1 LRAMRFLRQSLTG
14 LFLLSL
20 TLGLLAY
27 AGQTVMSAVEARL
40 NREAEV
46 PDRQERVF
54 AVRTTLATE
63 ATITPS
69 LTAFGRIESRRTLE
83 IRAQAT
89 GIITELSPDFI
100 EGGEVRAGQF
110 LARIDP
116 ADAQSALE
124 RARTDLMDA
133 HAEEREAARALVLAQ
148 DDLTARRD
156 QADLQDRALAR
167 QRDLESRGVGTLTAV
182 ELAEYNVVQARQA
195 VLSGRQAVAQA
206 EARVDQAA
214 TATARAALALSEA
227 ERRLAETRITAG
239 FSGTLSDVTL
249 VAGRLVSANE
259 KLALLVD
266 GSAIEVAFRVSTP
279 QYARLLDATGA
290 LLPAPV
296 TVTLEAFGLDLTATG
311 TVTRESAAV
320 EEGTTGRVIF
330 AALDSVSTMK
340 PGDFV
345 TVRVAEPPLERV
357 TRLPA
362 AALGPDGQVL
372 VLGEGDRLEGLPV
385 TLLRRDGNDI
395 LVRAE
400 GLAGRRVIND
410 RTPVLGP
417 GIKVR
422 PLDSDPDP
430 ASQDPGEETVTLTP
444 DRRARLMAY
453 VESSADMTDA
463 VKQRLLA
470 QLAQAQVPARMVD
483 RLEQRIGG

>member
-1 LRAMRFLRQSLTG
+1 MRFLRQSLTG

-40 NREAEV
+40 NRAPEV

-63 ATITPS
+63 ATITPT

-116 ADAQSALE
+116 ADAQSELD

-133 HAEEREAARALVLAQ
+133 RAEEREAARALILAQ

-227 ERRLAETRITAG
+227 ERRLSETRITAG

-330 AALDSVSTMK
+330 AALDSVPAMK

-345 TVRVAEPPLERV
+345 SVRVAEPPLERV

-362 AALGPDGQVL
+362 AALGPDGHVL
-372 VLGEGDRLEGLPV
+372 VLGEGDRLESLPV
-385 TLLRRDGNDI
+385 MLLRRDGNDI

-400 GLAGRRVIND
+400 GLVGRRVIDD

-422 PLDSDPDP
+422 PLDSDPDTAP
-430 ASQDPGEETVTLTP
+430 QDPGEETVTLTP